1 MKPLLTLLLSLA
13 TLLSFSCS
21 GDDRSGEVPYAPT
34 LRIDQPVIEGNS
46 VTLRAT
52 VLSSPNS
59 SLVAC
64 GFFVGDGLQEEE
76 LKCDTPSTVFSC
88 QIDSLASG
96 RHYAVAYAKNGIA
109 QTTSD
114 TLRFSIAP

>member
-1 MKPLLTLLLSLA
+1 MKTILITPRTAAARLGI
-13 TLLSFSCS
+13 SCS
-21 GDDRSGEVPYAPT
+21 GDDRSGEIPYAPT

-46 VTLRAT
+46 VTLKAT

-64 GFFVGDGLQEEE
+64 GFFVGNDLQEEE
-76 LKCDTPSTVFSC
+76 LKCDTPSVVFSC
-88 QIDSLASG
+88 QIDSLAPG

-114 TLRFSIAP
+114 TLRFSIEP

>member
-1 MKPLLTLLLSLA
+1 MKNLLTALLTFA
-13 TLLSFSCS
+13 TLLNLSCS
-21 GDDRSGEVPYAPT
+21 GDDRSGEIPYAPT

-64 GFFVGDGLQEEE
+64 GFFVGNDLQEEE

-88 QIDSLASG
+88 RADSLDPGS
-96 RHYAVAYAKNGIA
+96 HYAVAYAKNGIG

-114 TLRFSIAP
+114 TLRFSIEP